1 MNDLITVDVKDAA
14 RITGVSRSK
23 IYELIQNNQ
32 IVAKKLG
39 RRTLIEM
46 SVLEDYIARL
56 PTFTSPINK
65 WEAAHD

>member
-14 RITGVSRSK
+14 RITGLSRSK

-46 SVLEDYIARL
+46 SVLV
-56 PTFTSPINK
+56 N
-65 WEAAHD
+65 

>member
-14 RITGVSRSK
+14 RITGLSRSK
-23 IYELIQNNQ
+23 IYELVQNNQ

-46 SVLEDYIARL
+46 SVLKDYISSL

-65 WEAAHD
+65 WEAANE